1 MESQDTI
8 RSGVAA
14 RIKSAYQSLLPAE
27 RQVADYVLKYPLRSA
42 GLPIQELAAA
52 AGTSKSS
59 VTRFC
64 RHLGLA
70 GFREFQLALARDSAR
85 GVPHVHE
92 AIQSGDSPDT
102 VIRKICR
109 ANARACH
116 ETMEILDPA
125 ALQKAGRFIYA
136 AERVILLGDGG
147 MSAIVADLYH
157 KLLRLGING
166 VWDQDRR
173 SQHMLAMLA
182 EPKDTA
188 VGFSLSGSSV
198 TAIKTL
204 EAARL
209 RGARTIAV
217 TNGLGSPITRI
228 ADISLYGAS
237 RMASQLTGTIEPR
250 IAQLCII
257 DSLFMV
263 LVNFDPDRFT
273 INLAHTREAIVDDW
287 VEGPPENTF
296 FKGDTS
302 QKE

>member
-1 MESQDTI
+1 MDKQDSI
-8 RSGVAA
+8 RGGVAA
-14 RIKSAYQSLLPAE
+14 RIRSAYQSLLPAE
-27 RQVADYVLKYPLRSA
+27 RQVADYVLKYPLRTA
-42 GLPIQELAAA
+42 GLPIQELAAS

-64 RHLGLA
+64 KHLGLA
-70 GFREFQLALARDSAR
+70 GFREFQLALAKDSAR

-92 AIQSGDSPDT
+92 AIQSGDAPET

-109 ANARACH
+109 ANARACQ
-116 ETMEILDPA
+116 ETMEILDPV
-125 ALQKAGRFIYA
+125 ALQKAARSIYA

-147 MSAIVADLYH
+147 MSAIIADLYH
-157 KLLRLGING
+157 KLLRSGINC

-173 SQHMLAMLA
+173 SQHMLAMLTG
-182 EPKDTA
+182 PKDTA

-204 EAARL
+204 EAAKL
-209 RGARTIAV
+209 RGASTIAV

-250 IAQLCII
+250 IAQLCIV

-263 LVNFDPDRFT
+263 LVNLDPDRFT
-273 INLAHTREAIVDDW
+273 ANLARTREAIVDDW
-287 VEGPPENTF
+287 VEVPQQTPF
-296 FKGDTS
+296 FK
-302 QKE
+302 E